1 MSLPLRRLYYAY
13 PSMCVLRSDKAA
25 GSDAVYMLSLSVC
38 DVSDSWSVVSP
49 ASGSVLDD
57 DGSNPGSSGT
67 TGD

>member
-1 MSLPLRRLYYAY
+1 
-13 PSMCVLRSDKAA
+13 MCVCSSDQAA
-25 GSDAVYMLSLSVC
+25 GSDAVCMLSLSVC